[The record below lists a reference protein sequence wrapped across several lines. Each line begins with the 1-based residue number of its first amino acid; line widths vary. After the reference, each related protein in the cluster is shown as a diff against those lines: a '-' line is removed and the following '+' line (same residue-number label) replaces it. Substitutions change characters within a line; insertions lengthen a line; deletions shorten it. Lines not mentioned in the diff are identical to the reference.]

1 MYKAICFDLDGTLL
15 NSNKKISDKAV
26 SLINELASKNI
37 KIIIAT
43 GRNYDFS
50 LLLTNNLTSKRVIIS
65 NNGSLVADA
74 NKNKIFVNY
83 INEDF
88 IVKLDSFL
96 NSYKRVKKH
105 IYPDPI
111 ATKYDLLVANE
122 ENIDYLIGL
131 TVRNQKR
138 IKIMGQN
145 DFKDKI
151 LSIALHGIK
160 KDITSLS
167 KSLDPYNNQI
177 SYHVMNDFYQDS
189 YMLEVMPNNIN
200 KLTAIKK
207 YLYKL
212 NISLS
217 ETIAFGDNIN
227 DYEMLKNVGLG
238 IAMKNSSKELTRITK
253 NISSYTNDEDGVYKE
268 LLKIYKRV

>member
-138 IKIMGQN
+138 IKKQ
-145 DFKDKI
+145 
-151 LSIALHGIK
+151 
-160 KDITSLS
+160 
-167 KSLDPYNNQI
+167 YQI
-177 SYHVMNDFYQDS
+177 
-189 YMLEVMPNNIN
+189 
-200 KLTAIKK
+200 
-207 YLYKL
+207 
-212 NISLS
+212 
-217 ETIAFGDNIN
+217 
-227 DYEMLKNVGLG
+227 
-238 IAMKNSSKELTRITK
+238 
-253 NISSYTNDEDGVYKE
+253 
-268 LLKIYKRV
+268 

>member
-138 IKIMGQN
+138 IKIMDQN